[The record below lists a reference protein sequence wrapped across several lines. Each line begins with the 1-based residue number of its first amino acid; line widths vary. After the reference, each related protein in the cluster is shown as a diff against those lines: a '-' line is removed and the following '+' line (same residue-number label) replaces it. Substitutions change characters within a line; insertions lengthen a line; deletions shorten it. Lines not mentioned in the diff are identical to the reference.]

1 MNYKILVKR
10 TRQFKEDMEG
20 VRNLNSVVDEI
31 REEGRAIGIEEGK
44 REGIFETSRQTAIN
58 LIKLGKNT
66 YNDIASCTGLQLSEI
81 LELAKQ
87 IKPE

>member
-20 VRNLNSVVDEI
+20 VRNMNSVVDEI
-31 REEGRAIGIEEGK
+31 REEGIK
-44 REGIFETSRQTAIN
+44 KGIFEASRQTAIN

-66 YNDIASCTGLQLSEI
+66 YDDIAECTGLQLNEI

-87 IKPE
+87 IKSE